1 MPEEAEDQFQILFII
16 FTMINDGIFEFFAKC
31 LKLFYKI
38 WNEMRAQSLDFDR
51 VKKLFYSMF
60 FLFES
65 VLFFIWIDWKALSAL
80 KDSLYRIL
88 AETNKTKP
96 FDLETTSP
104 TAVYKRKLNDFNN
117 LMETWKYDNLKTFA
131 GNDKSNLEP
140 IKELKRI
147 LTEEVISMIKPKRLN
162 VLCKGEKFD
171 KINRNNKKSNRN
183 K

>member
-1 MPEEAEDQFQILFII
+1 MI
-16 FTMINDGIFEFFAKC
+16 F
-31 LKLFYKI
+31 Y
-38 WNEMRAQSLDFDR
+38 
-51 VKKLFYSMF
+51 
-60 FLFES
+60 
-65 VLFFIWIDWKALSAL
+65 KALSAL

-171 KINRNNKKSNRN
+171 KINRNNKKSNR
-183 K
+183 KLSFSKKK